1 MDPGPTAIGPE
12 EFILRRI
19 HKSHADPKQPLAI
32 LPVAFRPTKEDLVGL
47 SVYRRA
53 LVSPEQVDRAGRKP
67 GEYYVVALSVKTLST
82 LNLSVIP
89 DEQEGSPPGHA
100 LIPEL
105 CLSAY
110 QKNKERL
117 KDVQIDLARL
127 ASQAIVLLPKS

>member
-19 HKSHADPKQPLAI
+19 HKSHADPNQPLAI
-32 LPVAFRPTKEDLVGL
+32 LPVGFRPTKEDLAGL

-53 LVSPEQVDRAGRKP
+53 MVSPAEVDRAGRKP
-67 GEYYVVALSVKTLST
+67 GEYYVAALSVKTLSN
-82 LNLSVIP
+82 LNLTVIP

-105 CLSAY
+105 CFSAY
-110 QKNKERL
+110 QENKDRL
-117 KDVQIDLARL
+117 KDVQIELARL
-127 ASQAIVLLPKS
+127 ASQAILLLPKS